1 MSKQMRLLQAKGREP
16 EASQR
21 CEHSNIKTGKP
32 PNRCV
37 YKYNDV
43 CRATADSSLAGQALT
58 SPAII
63 TPASAYNLVDTKYK
77 NKFTKQ
83 RVSFAF

>member
-1 MSKQMRLLQAKGREP
+1 M
-16 EASQR
+16 
-21 CEHSNIKTGKP
+21 
-32 PNRCV
+32 

-83 RVSFAF
+83 RVSFAFENCELIDWLDNQAYLVQNKRSCDQAKHLGMLSDI